1 MQKKPWPKLPNCLRI
16 NSSRNNLPAK
26 RIAPRDELILQ
37 GIGVSPGV
45 AVGEAVV
52 FAQEGGS
59 IPDYVITDAEIP
71 LEIARFEEALI
82 ATRHQIAE
90 IQHKVSE
97 ALGDEHAGIFDA
109 HLLVVDDRYFI
120 EEVIKGLKK
129 EHRNVEFVMETVAG
143 RYTKML
149 SELEDDYLRERA
161 ADVHDVTRRVINNL
175 AGESCDRMDQLEKAC
190 IAVAHDFSP
199 SDTASMDRN
208 VVHAF
213 VSDLG
218 SLTSHAAIMARALE
232 VPAVV
237 GLRSVSS
244 QISTGDTV
252 LVDGGKG
259 VVIINPTSACLLE
272 YARKAEDQKTILCE
286 LETLNDEPSE
296 TLDRVSVPLAANI
309 ELPPEMEGVRR
320 HQMNGVGLFRTEFLF
335 LRDSFP
341 DEQEQFDV
349 YRKMADECGSKR
361 LVIRTMDMGGDK
373 LTSVIH
379 IAPESNPFLGCRAIR
394 FCLARPDLFKIQLR
408 AVLRAA
414 VDRNV
419 ALLYPMISGL
429 DELLQVNQVLD
440 ECRKELQE
448 EGVSFSAD
456 VPIGVMIEIPSAAL
470 TAEQIAPHVDF
481 FSIGTNDL
489 IQYTLAVDR
498 VNESVAKLYQ
508 PTHAAVLKLIKLVV
522 QAGKNAGIPTT
533 VCGQMAASPELV
545 ALLIGLGVDELSIS
559 PSSALM
565 IKDVIR
571 HLHHSECV
579 ELAEAVLKSGG
590 TSQTLE
596 QCREL
601 LAKRSPEI
609 LELIS

>member
-1 MQKKPWPKLPNCLRI
+1 MSEKIIER
-16 NSSRNNLPAK
+16 RG
-26 RIAPRDELILQ
+26 ELVLQ

-90 IQHKVSE
+90 IQHKVSV

-120 EEVIKGLKK
+120 EEVIKGLRK
-129 EHRNVEFVMETVAG
+129 EHRNVEFIMETVAG
-143 RYTKML
+143 RYTQML
-149 SELEDDYLRERA
+149 SAMEDDYLRERA

-175 AGESCDRMDQLEKAC
+175 AGESCDRMDNLDRAC

-199 SDTASMDRN
+199 SDTASMDRS

-213 VSDLG
+213 ISDLG
-218 SLTSHAAIMARALE
+218 SVTSHAAIMARALE
-232 VPAVV
+232 VPSIV
-237 GLRSVSS
+237 GLRSISS

-259 VVIINPTSACLLE
+259 IVIIRPSSVSLLE
-272 YARKAEDQKTILCE
+272 YARKAEEQKTILCE
-286 LETLNDEPSE
+286 LETLNDKPSE
-296 TLDRVSVPLAANI
+296 TLDGVRVSIAANM
-309 ELPPEMEGVRR
+309 ELPSEIEGVRR
-320 HQMNGVGLFRTEFLF
+320 HQMQGVGLFRTEFLF
-335 LRDSFP
+335 LGDSLP
-341 DEQEQFDV
+341 DEQEQFEV
-349 YRKMADECGSKR
+349 YRKIADQCAPER

-373 LTSVIH
+373 LTSIVH

-394 FCLARPDLFKIQLR
+394 FCLARPDIFKVQLR
-408 AVLRAA
+408 AILRAA

-419 ALLYPMISGL
+419 ALMYPMISGV
-429 DELLQVNQVLD
+429 DELLQANQVLA
-440 ECRKELQE
+440 ECCAELQS
-448 EGVSFSAD
+448 EGVPCAGDLS
-456 VPIGVMIEIPSAAL
+456 VGVMIEIPSAAL
-470 TAEQIAPHVDF
+470 TASQIAPYVDF

-498 VNESVAKLYQ
+498 VNENVATLYQ
-508 PTHAAVLKLIKLVV
+508 PTHASILKLIQLVIH
-522 QAGKNAGIPTT
+522 AGQDAGIPTT

-545 ALLIGLGVDELSIS
+545 ALLIGLGVNELSIS

-579 ELAEAVLKSGG
+579 ELAEAALKSGD
-590 TSQTLE
+590 TLLVLQ

>member
-1 MQKKPWPKLPNCLRI
+1 MPKKT
-16 NSSRNNLPAK
+16 
-26 RIAPRDELILQ
+26 IAHRDELLIQ

-52 FAQEGGS
+52 FAQEGGA
-59 IPDYVITDAEIP
+59 IPDYVITDADIP

-90 IQHKVSE
+90 IQHKVSKV
-97 ALGDEHAGIFDA
+97 LGDEHAGIFDA

-120 EEVIKGLKK
+120 EEVIKGLRK
-129 EHRNVEFVMETVAG
+129 ERRNVEFIMETVAG

-149 SELEDDYLRERA
+149 SEMEDDYLRERA

-175 AGESCDRMDQLEKAC
+175 AGESIDRMDKLDKAC

-199 SDTASMDRN
+199 SDTASMDRD

-218 SLTSHAAIMARALE
+218 SVTSHAAIMARALE
-232 VPAVV
+232 VPAII
-237 GLRSVSS
+237 GLRNISS
-244 QISTGDTV
+244 QIATGDTV

-259 VVIINPTSACLLE
+259 IVIINPTSARLLE
-272 YARKAEDQKTILCE
+272 YARKAEEKKTILCE
-286 LETLNDEPSE
+286 LETLNDMPSE
-296 TLDRVSVPLAANI
+296 TLDGVRIPLAANI
-309 ELPPEMEGVRR
+309 ELPSEMEGVQR
-320 HQMNGVGLFRTEFLF
+320 HQMLGVGLFRTEFLF
-335 LRDSFP
+335 LGDSLP
-341 DEQEQFDV
+341 DEQEQFEV
-349 YRKMADECGSKR
+349 YREIADQCAPER

-373 LTSVIH
+373 LSSIVH

-394 FCLARPDLFKIQLR
+394 FCLARPDIFKIQLR
-408 AVLRAA
+408 AILRAA

-419 ALLYPMISGL
+419 ALMYPMISSL
-429 DELLQVNQVLD
+429 DELLQASEMLE
-440 ECRKELQE
+440 ECRIELKA
-448 EGVSFSAD
+448 EGVPCAEEIS
-456 VPIGVMIEIPSAAL
+456 IGVMIEIPSAAL
-470 TAEQIAPHVDF
+470 TAEQIAPYVDF

-498 VNESVAKLYQ
+498 VNENIANLYQ
-508 PTHAAVLKLIKLVV
+508 PTHVAVLKLIQLVV
-522 QAGKNAGIPTT
+522 QAGRAAGIPTT

-559 PSSALM
+559 PPSALM

-571 HLHHSECV
+571 QLHHSECV
-579 ELAEAVLKSGG
+579 ELAEAALKSGD
-590 TSQTLE
+590 THLILQ